1 MASVVLTGDTSGTL
15 TVSAPLV
22 AGSNTQTLVAVTG
35 TLAPVVSGTVVTSTS
50 GTVADFTGIPSWVKK
65 ITVMFSGVSSNGAS
79 QFQVQLG
86 TTSGVEA
93 TGYASAGCRPS
104 AVQTSTTGLL
114 VQYDNNSTW
123 TTSGILTI
131 GLIGSNSWTSSG
143 TSYSETGSLVHYFA
157 GRKALAGTLDRVRFT
172 TVNGTDTFDAGTIN
186 ILYE

>member
-1 MASVVLTGDTSGTL
+1 MSNIILTGDTSGTL
-15 TVSAPLV
+15 NLAAPLV
-22 AGSNTQTLVAVTG
+22 AGSNTQTLAAVTG

-86 TTSGVEA
+86 TTSGVET
-93 TGYASAGCRPS
+93 TGYASAGCRPN

-172 TVNGTDTFDAGTIN
+172 TINGTDTFDAGTIN